1 MKFDNK
7 LITLVLAIIL
17 LIAVTPAS
25 FAVSS
30 NNEKI
35 WTTVS
40 LEAYGTVP
48 IPDPEV
54 PPSPGEENTSA
65 AERTLPTAIQYVP
78 YKEVITSVQTLVQSH
93 FELAG
98 GKLPDGL
105 SMDDS
110 GVITGFPLELGVF
123 NFTVLEYNSSGAGLR
138 DFTLSVYSRMYADVE
153 AVNVPDYGF
162 VITGDD
168 NGHVKD
174 QIVTAVEELKD
185 QIMHCE
191 GPYPQFRNLYLD
203 ARQLVRGVEY
213 LAEEGS
219 TKITLLSETIGEEGG
234 GTHTL
239 AAEFET
245 EDGETVYTVQ
255 NYVVAGIASTEVR
268 VTVNGQPVI
277 WTDSEPYIDT
287 NNRTMTPFRIIG
299 EALGL
304 TINWSS
310 STREASFSDGEQ
322 TIWFPIGGLTARTSK
337 GADVEMDTSAVIVNG
352 RTYAP
357 IRYLAEFFGYSI
369 SWDRSTRTVMI
380 S

>member
-1 MKFDNK
+1 MKYENK
-7 LITLVLAIIL
+7 IITLVLAMIL
-17 LIAVTPAS
+17 LIVVTPAS
-25 FAVSS
+25 FAVST

-48 IPDPEV
+48 IPDAS
-54 PPSPGEENTSA
+54 PSPDEVDPSA
-65 AERTLPTAIQYVP
+65 AEWTLPTAIQYVP
-78 YKEVITSVQTLVQSH
+78 YKGIISSVQTLVQSH
-93 FELAG
+93 FQLAG

-105 SMDDS
+105 SIDDS

-123 NFTVLEYNSSGAGLR
+123 NFTVLEYNSSGTGLR

-153 AVNVPDYGF
+153 AVNIPGYGF
-162 VITGDD
+162 VIKGDD
-168 NGHVKD
+168 DGHVKD
-174 QIVTAVEELKD
+174 QIVTSVEELTD

-219 TKITLLSETIGEEGG
+219 TKITLQSETIGEEGG

-245 EDGETVYTVQ
+245 EDGEVVYTVQ

-268 VTVNGQPVI
+268 VTVNGTPVI

-304 TINWSS
+304 TINWNSS
-310 STREASFSDGEQ
+310 SREASFSDGEQ
-322 TIWFPIGGLTARTSK
+322 TIWFPIGGLVARTSE

-357 IRYLAEFFGYSI
+357 IRYLAEYFGYSI
-369 SWDRSTRTVMI
+369 SWDRMTRTVII